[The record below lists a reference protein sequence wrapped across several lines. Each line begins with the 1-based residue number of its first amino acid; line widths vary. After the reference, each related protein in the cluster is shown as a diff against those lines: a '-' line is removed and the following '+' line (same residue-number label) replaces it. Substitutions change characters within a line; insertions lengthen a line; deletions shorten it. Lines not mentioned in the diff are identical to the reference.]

1 MRVLAGV
8 VALLLATVSLVGCA
22 TGCPTDVLKGTL
34 VAADGELVVERD
46 PAGVAIHVQWPFGVG
61 VHDES
66 GTLVLADVL
75 GTVKAREGDV
85 VGIAGSSTGDGS
97 WVACGDIS
105 VTGTSTPKAPN
116 E

>member
-1 MRVLAGV
+1 MRVIALVAVLLLSSVTVMGCASGCPA
-8 VALLLATVSLVGCA
+8 ALLE
-22 TGCPTDVLKGTL
+22 GTL

-46 PAGVAIHVQWPFGVG
+46 PAGVAIHVEWPFGVG
-61 VHDES
+61 VHDDG
-66 GTLVLADVL
+66 GTLVLADVM

-97 WVACGDIS
+97 WVACGDIT
-105 VTGTSTPKAPN
+105 VTGTSKPRAPN

>member
-8 VALLLATVSLVGCA
+8 VALLLATVSVMGCA
-22 TGCPTDVLKGTL
+22 SACPTAQLEGTL

-61 VHDES
+61 VHDEG

-97 WVACGDIS
+97 WVACGEIA
-105 VTGTSTPKAPN
+105 VTGTSKPKAPH

>member
-1 MRVLAGV
+1 LRVIAGAAV
-8 VALLLATVSLVGCA
+8 LLLASASVMGCA
-22 TGCPTDVLKGTL
+22 SGCPTALLEGTL
-34 VAADGELVVERD
+34 VPADGELVVERD
-46 PAGVAIHVQWPFGVG
+46 PAGVAIHVQWPFGLG
-61 VHDES
+61 VHDEG

-97 WVACGDIS
+97 WVACGDIT
-105 VTGTSTPKAPN
+105 VTGTSKPKPPN

>member
-1 MRVLAGV
+1 MLE
-8 VALLLATVSLVGCA
+8 
-22 TGCPTDVLKGTL
+22 GTL

-61 VHDES
+61 VHDEG

-85 VGIAGSSTGDGS
+85 VGIAGRRPDRCACRESRTGRRSSAHESGRRHRHGFLAEQVDR
-97 WVACGDIS
+97 
-105 VTGTSTPKAPN
+105 
-116 E
+116 

>member
-1 MRVLAGV
+1 VRAIAAAV
-8 VALLLATVSLVGCA
+8 LLLASVSVTGCA
-22 TGCPTDVLKGTL
+22 SGCPAALLQGTL
-34 VAADGELVVERD
+34 VAADGELVVEQD

-61 VHDES
+61 VHDEG

-97 WVACGDIS
+97 WVACGDIT
-105 VTGTSTPKAPN
+105 VTGTSKPKPPN